1 MIEYHR
7 YALDKAGSWV
17 LIQGFRKKQYLLYF
31 ANHEYV
37 PPLCS
42 RQSWVVGTYSRFRKK
57 QYLHYYCKPHE

>member
-42 RQSWVVGTYSRFRKK
+42 RQS
-57 QYLHYYCKPHE
+57 